1 MVLAHIFFGY
11 TILDMQTYIVV
22 SLTGPDRAGIAFECA
37 RLADEAEC
45 QVKDSRM
52 AVLGGE
58 FCAQMLI
65 SGNWNAIAK
74 LESSLPRV
82 ARELDFELTIRRTQ
96 LRSDTDKLIPY
107 GVEVLSLE
115 RPGVVREV
123 TEFFSIREINVE
135 DLYTTCYA
143 AMHTQAPMY
152 SLHMT
157 VGVPADLS
165 IATLR
170 NEFLEMC
177 DELNLDAVLTAFK

>member
-1 MVLAHIFFGY
+1 
-11 TILDMQTYIVV
+11 MQTYIVV

-37 RLADEAEC
+37 RLADEAGC

-74 LESSLPRV
+74 LESSLPRL
-82 ARELDFELTIRRTQ
+82 ARDLDLELSVRRTE
-96 LRSDTDKLIPY
+96 LRTDTDQLIPY

-115 RPGVVREV
+115 RPGVIREV
-123 TEFFSIREINVE
+123 TEFFAVRQINVE

-157 VGVPADLS
+157 VGVPADIP

>member
-1 MVLAHIFFGY
+1 MESYIF
-11 TILDMQTYIVV
+11 V
-22 SLTGPDRAGIAFECA
+22 SLAGPDRSGIVYEVA
-37 RLADEAEC
+37 RLADDSGC
-45 QVKDSRM
+45 QIKDSRM

-65 SGNWNAIAK
+65 AGNWSAIAR
-74 LESSLPRV
+74 LESSVPRL
-82 ARELDFELTIRRTQ
+82 ARELGMEHVIRRTEP
-96 LRSDTDKLIPY
+96 RSDTDRLIPY

-123 TEFFSIREINVE
+123 AEFFSRRSINVE
-135 DLYTTCYA
+135 DMYTSCYPA
-143 AMHTQAPMY
+143 PHTNAPMY

-157 VGVPADLS
+157 VGVPADTA